1 MSENVPVIAW
11 NMDKLTCNYPASVWL
26 TDNYLCKE
34 NSITDVWWGLK
45 HSSDKWKVVIIAKL
59 GNA

>member
-1 MSENVPVIAW
+1 
-11 NMDKLTCNYPASVWL
+11 MDKLTCNYPASVWL